1 MPTLLKYNSYRFYF
15 YSNEHLP
22 EHIHVEDGDG
32 YARVVLE
39 TLEVTDS
46 YNFKS
51 KELKLIV
58 KLVEE
63 HKTKIKGAWNEYFRE
78 SNFNKIGRLWFR

>member
-1 MPTLLKYNSYRFYF
+1 MPTIFKYDGYRFYF

-22 EHIHVEDGDG
+22 QHIHVENGDG

-46 YNFKS
+46 YNLKS

-58 KLVEE
+58 KLVQE
-63 HKTKIKGAWNEYFRE
+63 HKTQIEGAWHEYFRE
-78 SNFNKIGRLWFR
+78 